1 MRRSP
6 PSHDSIPK
14 RADGTVRDA
23 LFGGALTLWQPARGY
38 RVNVDTL
45 LLASFAASGR
55 PRARRVVDL
64 GSGAGA
70 LGLSYAFLA
79 AALRIDFVERDA
91 SLADLANRNLAETR
105 STGAVHRAD
114 LEARGLP
121 RELSGCAD
129 LVLSNPPFF
138 ETGTARPG
146 RDATDAARRGPL
158 GPFLRAANA
167 ALGRRAA
174 ACFVYPSAALS
185 EFFARASELKLVP
198 KRLRLVHAYSTS
210 SSRLALIE
218 LRRAKPGG
226 LVVEPPLVEWATRGV
241 RSSELEALV
250 SGKR

>member
-1 MRRSP
+1 
-6 PSHDSIPK
+6 
-14 RADGTVRDA
+14 
-23 LFGGALTLWQPARGY
+23 
-38 RVNVDTL
+38 VDTL

-64 GSGAGA
+64 GSGTGA

-79 AALRIDFVERDA
+79 TTSRIDFVEREET
-91 SLADLANRNLAETR
+91 LVTLANRNLAETR
-105 STGAVHRAD
+105 WVGAVHQAD
-114 LEARGLP
+114 LETRGLP

-138 ETGTARPG
+138 ETGTARSG
-146 RDATDAARRGPL
+146 RSPTDSARRGPL

-174 ACFVYPSAALS
+174 ACFAYPSAALA
-185 EFFARASELKLVP
+185 EFFARASDLRLVP
-198 KRLRLVHAYSTS
+198 KRLRLVHAFSTS
-210 SSRLALIE
+210 SSRLALVE

-226 LVVEPPLVEWATRGV
+226 LVVEPPLVEWAARGV
-241 RSSELEALV
+241 RSDELDALV